1 MCEPLSGDMGTRSS
15 WQCACCPLVWVL
27 GGVGAAG
34 PAATSLSSQE
44 MLGHDVPHHPLHT
57 AQGQLVRDL
66 QEVPP
71 RLGSTVVADF

>member
-1 MCEPLSGDMGTRSS
+1 
-15 WQCACCPLVWVL
+15 
-27 GGVGAAG
+27 
-34 PAATSLSSQE
+34 

-66 QEVPP
+66 QEVLP